1 MPKELKIEYCLPENL
16 KPNGYNVNVVSPE
29 NEAKIDASIKRFGF
43 FKPVLVRELPSGE
56 LEIVGGE
63 HRWGSAKRTGMT
75 RVPYTN
81 LGKISDKVAR
91 EIGLV
96 DNGRYGSDDSLRL
109 AELLDDLK
117 IDSME
122 LAEFLPY
129 TSTDFDNIFSSVSIT
144 LDDLDLDA
152 DDEKPSKPAEKPVQ
166 TSQILRFKVPI
177 EDAGRIAD
185 LINKTIKVQKFKDG
199 DELQNAGDALV
210 HILNGVTGA

>member
-1 MPKELKIEYCLPENL
+1 MPKELKIEYCHPDDLL
-16 KPNGYNVNVVSPE
+16 PNGYNVNVVSPE

-43 FKPVLVRELPSGE
+43 FKPILVRPVKAG

-63 HRWGSAKRTGMT
+63 HRWASARRTGLLK
-75 RVPYTN
+75 VPYTN
-81 LGKISDKVAR
+81 LGPLTDKAAR

-96 DNGRYGSDDSLRL
+96 DNGRYGNDDSLKL
-109 AELLDDLK
+109 AELLDGLDLN
-117 IDSME
+117 SAE
-122 LAEFLPY
+122 LASFMPY
-129 TSTDFDNIFSSVSIT
+129 SETDFNAIFSSVSIE

-152 DDEKPSKPAEKPVQ
+152 EDEKPGKPTERPVQ

-185 LINKTIKVQKFKDG
+185 LINRTIKTNKFKDG

-210 HILNGVTGA
+210 ELLLGAPSA